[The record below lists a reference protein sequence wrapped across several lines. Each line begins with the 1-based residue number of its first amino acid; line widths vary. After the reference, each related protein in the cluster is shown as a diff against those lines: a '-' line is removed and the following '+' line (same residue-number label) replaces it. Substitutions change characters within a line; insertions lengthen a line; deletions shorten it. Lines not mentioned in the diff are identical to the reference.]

1 MAHDWSYT
9 EAAEMMLKL
18 TEAFSGAGMDAN
30 AINKLLDH
38 YPHLLKELQKQLEK
52 LPESPESADYSR
64 YWFSE

>member
-1 MAHDWSYT
+1 MTYDWSFT

-38 YPHLLKELQKQLEK
+38 YPHLLKELQEKLKK
-52 LPESPESADYSR
+52 LPENPESPDYSR
-64 YWFSE
+64 YWIND